1 MMLQLATNGIMAG
14 CTYALIALGFT
25 IIYGTVRFFHFAH
38 GAVVAVA
45 AYAAWACM
53 AYLGLPFALAAIIA
67 VVAAG
72 GLGVLMDRFVYRP
85 LRQRKSPSLIL
96 LLASFG
102 MFLLVQNALQLAFGS
117 GIKMLRDGDVS
128 EGHRLFGAVIT
139 STQLWIVAS
148 SVILAGAA
156 VLFLR
161 RTDFG
166 KAVRAVADD
175 QVAASLVG
183 INSERTISLAFFL
196 GSALAGVAGVLVAL
210 ESNVYPAMGLN
221 AAIKGIIAALIGG
234 MGSIP
239 GALLGGLL
247 IGLAEN
253 VGVWGISS
261 GWKDAI
267 SFAVLVVFL
276 LLRPGGVFRTNS
288 AVRKA

>member
-1 MMLQLATNGIMAG
+1 MITQLTVNGIIAG
-14 CTYALIALGFT
+14 CTYALVAMGFT

-38 GAVVAVA
+38 GAIVAVA
-45 AYAAWACM
+45 AYTAWAFM
-53 AYLGLPFALAAIIA
+53 AYLGMPFAMAAIIS

-102 MFLLVQNALQLAFGS
+102 MFLVVQNILQFVFGS
-117 GIKMLRDGDVS
+117 DIKMLRGGAAS

-148 SVILAGAA
+148 SVILAVAA
-156 VLFLR
+156 LWFLR
-161 RTDFG
+161 KTGFG
-166 KAVRAVADD
+166 KSIRAVADD

-183 INSERTISLAFFL
+183 INSERTVSMAFFL
-196 GSALAGVAGVLVAL
+196 GSALAGVAGILVAL

-221 AAIKGIIAALIGG
+221 AVIKGIIAALIGG

-247 IGLAEN
+247 IGFAEN

-267 SFAVLVVFL
+267 SYAVLVAFL
-276 LLRPGGVFRTNS
+276 LFRPGGIFHTDLEL
-288 AVRKA
+288 RKV

>member
-1 MMLQLATNGIMAG
+1 MILQLTVNGIIAG

-38 GAVVAVA
+38 GAVVAFA
-45 AYAAWACM
+45 AYAAWSCLE
-53 AYLGLPFALAAIIA
+53 YLRIPFAPAALIA

-72 GLGVLMDRFVYRP
+72 GLGVLMDRSVYRP
-85 LRQRKSPSLIL
+85 LRQRRSPSLIL

-102 MFLLVQNALQLAFGS
+102 MFLLVQNALQFTFGPD
-117 GIKMLRDGDVS
+117 IRMLQEGAVA
-128 EGHRLFGAVIT
+128 EGHRALGAIIT
-139 STQLWIVAS
+139 GTQLWIIACSLILTGAS
-148 SVILAGAA
+148 L
-156 VLFLR
+156 LFLR
-161 RTDFG
+161 KTGFG
-166 KAVRAVADD
+166 KAIRAVADD
-175 QVAASLVG
+175 PVAASLVG
-183 INSERTISLAFFL
+183 INSQLMVSLAFFL
-196 GSALAGVAGVLVAL
+196 GSALAGAAGILVAL
-210 ESNVYPAMGLN
+210 ESNIYPAMGLN

-267 SFAVLVVFL
+267 SFSILVAFL
-276 LLRPGGVFRTNS
+276 LLRPGGIFRTDLV
-288 AVRKA
+288 VRKA

>member
-1 MMLQLATNGIMAG
+1 MIYQLAVNGVIAG

-38 GAVVAVA
+38 GAVVAIA

-102 MFLLVQNALQLAFGS
+102 MFLVVQNILQFAFGS
-117 GIKMLRDGDVS
+117 DIKVLREGTVS
-128 EGHRLFGAVIT
+128 EGHRMFGAVIT

-148 SVILAGAA
+148 SVILALAA
-156 VLFLR
+156 LLFLR
-161 RTDFG
+161 RTGFG
-166 KAVRAVADD
+166 KAIRAVADD

-183 INSERTISLAFFL
+183 INSERTISWAFFL
-196 GSALAGVAGVLVAL
+196 GSALAGIAGILVAL
-210 ESNVYPAMGLN
+210 ESNIYPAMGLN

-267 SFAVLVVFL
+267 SFAVLVAFL
-276 LLRPGGVFRTNS
+276 LFRPGGIFRTDLE
-288 AVRKA
+288 VRKA

>member
-1 MMLQLATNGIMAG
+1 MILQLAANGLIAG

-38 GAVVAVA
+38 GAVVAIA

-53 AYLGLPFALAAIIA
+53 AHLGLHFALAALIA
-67 VVAAG
+67 VLAAG
-72 GLGVLMDRFVYRP
+72 GLGVLMDRCIYRP

-102 MFLLVQNALQLAFGS
+102 MFLLVQNALQFAFGS
-117 GIKMLRDGDVS
+117 GIKMLRGGAVS
-128 EGHRLFGAVIT
+128 EGHRLFGALIT
-139 STQLWIVAS
+139 STQLLIVAS
-148 SVILAGAA
+148 SMILAGAA
-156 VLFLR
+156 LLFLR
-161 RTDFG
+161 RTNFG
-166 KAVRAVADD
+166 KAIRAVADD

-183 INSERTISLAFFL
+183 INSERTISIAFFL
-196 GSALAGVAGVLVAL
+196 GSALAGVAGILVAL

-276 LLRPGGVFRTNS
+276 LLRPGGIFRTDME
-288 AVRKA
+288 VRKA

>member
-1 MMLQLATNGIMAG
+1 MIYQLAVNGVIAG

-38 GAVVAVA
+38 GAVVAIA

-102 MFLLVQNALQLAFGS
+102 MFLLVQNALQLALGAD
-117 GIKMLRDGDVS
+117 IKMLRDGAVS
-128 EGHRLFGAVIT
+128 EGHRLFGTVIT

-148 SVILAGAA
+148 SVVLAGAA
-156 VLFLR
+156 LLFLR

-166 KAVRAVADD
+166 KAIRAVADD

-210 ESNVYPAMGLN
+210 ESNVYPALGLN

-247 IGLAEN
+247 IGVAEN

-276 LLRPGGVFRTNS
+276 LLRPGGIFRTDS